1 MSKLKLVTEESHIE
15 WYKEGGEEGEEG
27 SPEDPAP
34 IEAQYDDDGYKQAE
48 EE

>member
-15 WYKEGGEEGEEG
+15 WYKEGGEEG

-34 IEAQYDDDGYKQAE
+34 IEAQYDDDGYKQPE